1 MHIDETHRPWLIFT
15 IVALVVATLL
25 YVPYSLAE
33 KPSGGTWVGL
43 TYGIIGYAFMIFAG
57 LLSAR
62 KKWRV
67 ARMGRAKS
75 WMRGHL
81 WLGFLAF
88 PFIIYHSAFGLGGSL
103 TTALMLLFVFV
114 WVSGLVGAALQ
125 HYMPMMMTREVPM
138 ETIYDQIGSVLG
150 QLSQEAEDI
159 MLHLVPAIEALP
171 VPEVVGDRTI
181 ARTIALTRVTRE
193 SEDKDLQPIR
203 ALYSEK
209 VQPYLLR
216 PGDFKHELAN
226 AEASNKIF
234 EQVRQMSPAPID
246 PFVED
251 LQGICDEKRQ
261 LDKQARMHK
270 ILHGWLMIHIP
281 TSWALLVLGG
291 IHAVI
296 ALRY

>member
-1 MHIDETHRPWLIFT
+1 MRIDETHRPWLVFSIAAF
-15 IVALVVATLL
+15 LLATAL
-25 YVPYSLAE
+25 YVPYSLLG
-33 KPSGGTWVGL
+33 KTGGGTWVGL
-43 TYGIIGYAFMIFAG
+43 TYGIIGYAFMLFAG

-88 PFIIYHSAFGLGGSL
+88 PLIIYHSAFGLGGSL

-125 HYMPMMMTREVPM
+125 HYMPTMMTREVPM
-138 ETIYDQIGSVLG
+138 ETIYDQIDSVLG
-150 QLSQEAEDI
+150 QLCQEAEEI
-159 MLHLVPAIEALP
+159 MVQLVPAMEALP

-181 ARTIALTRVTRE
+181 NRTVALTRVARE
-193 SEDKDLQPIR
+193 SESKDLQPIR

-226 AEASNKIF
+226 VETSNKIF
-234 EQVRQMSPAPID
+234 GQVRQMSPTPID

-251 LQGICDEKRQ
+251 LQNICDEKRQ
-261 LDKQARMHK
+261 LDRQARMHK

>member
-1 MHIDETHRPWLIFT
+1 MRLDETHRPWLVFT
-15 IVALVVATLL
+15 IVALIVSTII
-25 YVPYSLAE
+25 YVPYAMFS
-33 KPSGGTWVGL
+33 KTGGGTWIGL
-43 TYGIIGYAFMIFAG
+43 TYGIIGYCFMVFAG

-88 PFIIYHSAFGLGGSL
+88 PLIIYHSAFGLGGSL

-114 WVSGLVGAALQ
+114 WVSGIAGAALQ
-125 HYMPMMMTREVPM
+125 HYMPTMMTREVPM
-138 ETIYDQIGSVLG
+138 ETIYDQIESVLG
-150 QLSQEAEDI
+150 QLCREADDI
-159 MLHLVPAIEALP
+159 MLQLVPAMEALP
-171 VPEVVGDRTI
+171 VPEVVGERTI
-181 ARTIALTRVTRE
+181 SRTVALSRVARE
-193 SEDKDLQPIR
+193 SESKDLQPIR

-209 VQPYLLR
+209 VQPYLLH

-226 AEASNKIF
+226 VETSNKIF
-234 EQVRQMSPAPID
+234 EQVRQMSPSPID

-251 LQGICDEKRQ
+251 LQNICDEKRQ

-291 IHAVI
+291 IHAI
-296 ALRY
+296 LALRY